1 MAALGR
7 AVAGCDAALGIRE
20 LASPPQESG
29 GYGVYDEDVAELMTL
44 EQRASDSVAGCDSG
58 VIAAAG
64 ATDAIVDAGEG

>member
-1 MAALGR
+1 M
-7 AVAGCDAALGIRE
+7 
-20 LASPPQESG
+20 
-29 GYGVYDEDVAELMTL
+29 YDEDVAELMTL